1 VAQLF
6 LDVAFVDL
14 GGRGKTCAKGVA
26 GELEATLHLA
36 EITTYAGGDCRPFH
50 QPRDLLVVQLLR
62 TNSFP
67 LSSHAAEE
75 GAVRQFGELDPGL
88 DRDDMR
94 RYPSVSTFFGQ
105 PAAE

>member
-1 VAQLF
+1 
-6 LDVAFVDL
+6 
-14 GGRGKTCAKGVA
+14 
-26 GELEATLHLA
+26 
-36 EITTYAGGDCRPFH
+36 
-50 QPRDLLVVQLLR
+50 LLR

-75 GAVRQFGELDPGL
+75 GAVRQFGELDQGL